1 MLPSDSNHSP
11 GAPAV
16 SSGGFPASKNAGE
29 LDPLSVLIAQSERAV
44 ERLLADHDA
53 PHHQAALA
61 ELAEQSA
68 RAADALYG
76 LEQTADGLH
85 PSGGRTP

>member
-1 MLPSDSNHSP
+1 LTSDSNHSP

-16 SSGGFPASKNAGE
+16 SSGGSPAAKSAGKP
-29 LDPLSVLIAQSERAV
+29 DPLSVLIDQSDRAV
-44 ERLLADHDA
+44 ERLLADLDD
-53 PHHQAALA
+53 PRHQAALSD
-61 ELAEQSA
+61 LAAQSA

-85 PSGGRTP
+85 PSGETP